1 MEITGKLIKKFDIE
15 SGISKAGKE
24 WNKQSILI
32 EQNSEFNKEVVI
44 SAFGDKIQSIKNL
57 EEGDSLKVLC
67 NIYSREYNGRYFHN
81 IDGYWFAKAEQEV
94 VQIEDVVGYL
104 GIAEDN
110 EDLPF

>member
-32 EQNSEFNKEVVI
+32 EQNAEYNKEVVI
-44 SAFGDKIQSIKNL
+44 SAFGDKIEKLKNL
-57 EEGDSLKVLC
+57 QEGDNLKVLC

-81 IDGYWFAKAEQEV
+81 IDGYWFAKAED
-94 VQIEDVVGYL
+94 DVK
-104 GIAEDN
+104 EDN
-110 EDLPF
+110 NDNMPF